1 MNENQNNMYQNMW
14 DTAKAVLWG
23 KFIAFNTYN
32 KNRKVLYQSNLHF
45 KKLEKGKQNKSKAKR
60 RNKEW
65 KWMKLKT
72 KTLEKIKKQ
81 RAGFFK
87 RSLKLANL

>member
-1 MNENQNNMYQNMW
+1 MKINE
-14 DTAKAVLWG
+14 V
-23 KFIAFNTYN
+23 
-32 KNRKVLYQSNLHF
+32 KNR
-45 KKLEKGKQNKSKAKR
+45 
-60 RNKEW
+60 
-65 KWMKLKT
+65 